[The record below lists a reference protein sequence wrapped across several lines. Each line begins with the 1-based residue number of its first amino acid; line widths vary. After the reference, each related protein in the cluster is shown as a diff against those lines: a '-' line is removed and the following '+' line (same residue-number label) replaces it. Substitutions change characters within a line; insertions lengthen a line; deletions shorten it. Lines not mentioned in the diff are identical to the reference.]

1 MVSLLFVFFLA
12 IDGSELSSRP
22 LKNPRGAR
30 GVPLD
35 EVESVRDQGAV
46 AALAG

>member
-1 MVSLLFVFFLA
+1 MLNPE
-12 IDGSELSSRP
+12 IDELRRIASSP

-35 EVESVRDQGAV
+35 EVKSVRDQGAV